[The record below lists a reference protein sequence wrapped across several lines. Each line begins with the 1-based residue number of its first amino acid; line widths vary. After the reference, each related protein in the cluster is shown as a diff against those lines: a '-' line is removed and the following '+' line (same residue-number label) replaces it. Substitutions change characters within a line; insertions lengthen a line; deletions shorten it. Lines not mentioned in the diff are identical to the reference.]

1 MSEQWLDV
9 VADATD
15 VLTHDGSHI
24 SYNNDVLH
32 LLVGPGKD
40 HTFTSGFLKSIG
52 RPDVFSKDLV
62 WCDSVDIHILWDDG
76 DIINVINDCGDDYC
90 TLSNIKY
97 LLAMGDMSN
106 PQFCHVDDCL
116 LIRNT
121 GDGRVAILKGVI
133 YDY

>member
-40 HTFTSGFLKSIG
+40 RTFTSAFLKSIG
-52 RPDVFSKDLV
+52 RPDVFSKDLT
-62 WCDSVDIHILWDDG
+62 WCDSINIIDIGCVTMQVASWYGCHHTLTANHIE
-76 DIINVINDCGDDYC
+76 YQ
-90 TLSNIKY
+90 
-97 LLAMGDMSN
+97 LATGVMDK
-106 PQFCHVDDCL
+106 PWFCIVDDCL
-116 LIRNT
+116 LIRSED
-121 GDGRVAILKGVI
+121 GDRVAILKGC
-133 YDY
+133 DL